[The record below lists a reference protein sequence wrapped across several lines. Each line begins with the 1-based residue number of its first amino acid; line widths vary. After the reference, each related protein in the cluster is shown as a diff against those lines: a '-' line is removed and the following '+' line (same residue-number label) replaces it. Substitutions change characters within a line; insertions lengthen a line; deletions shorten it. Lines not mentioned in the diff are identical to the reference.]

1 MSATTYRVEGTTAR
15 ITVNDTSWGLDT
27 HLGILD
33 GLARA
38 SVDRNV
44 IAVLVDS
51 GGPDFG
57 VGPTAPND
65 PAELKILLDAIA
77 RVPVAIRTGGKTVV
91 ASVKGRCRG
100 AANQFQMVCDLTIAA
115 GSTTFAVDI
124 AHGAEPMA
132 LIGGQFLPRIVGEK
146 RAREMVFL
154 GRDHGPSDHKAFVNT
169 VVADD
174 ELESAS
180 LALCEEIARLSP
192 TSLRMVKASISYNTD
207 LLFSSIWQAVDYAV
221 LAAIE
226 KAPIPE
232 GEAPAPALAPLPER
246 FQSLE
251 YTVGEGFAV
260 ARLVDGS
267 VAAALDEL
275 LAVLRHADSDPNIRS
290 LVLRV
295 ASGCGWDAG
304 SKAGG
309 AGGSSPRTG
318 SSWMAALVT
327 LRNIAMPTI
336 VVLEGETTATATELA
351 VVADLAVA
359 ADGASIGMATHRPPA
374 WGSQL
379 LAGAVRERQAR
390 RMGLLGASLS
400 SHEAQAA
407 GLVNWVTEEADLDG
421 FVADLT
427 SEIAGLD
434 QLGIQVAK
442 SVLNYGGNMAYP
454 SILSVGEQARS

>member
-38 SVDRNV
+38 SVDRDV

-51 GGPDFG
+51 DGPDFG
-57 VGPTAPND
+57 VGPDAPSD

-115 GSTTFAVDI
+115 ESTAFAVDI

-169 VVADD
+169 VVPDD
-174 ELESAS
+174 ELEAAS
-180 LALCEEIARLSP
+180 LALCDEIARLSP

-232 GEAPAPALAPLPER
+232 GEAPAPALAPLPDR

-251 YTVGEGFAV
+251 YTVGEGFAI

-267 VAAALDEL
+267 VRPPSTSCWRCCATPTAIPTSGVSCFASHPGADGRRAARG
-275 LAVLRHADSDPNIRS
+275 VVPP
-290 LVLRV
+290 
-295 ASGCGWDAG
+295 G
-304 SKAGG
+304 
-309 AGGSSPRTG
+309 
-318 SSWMAALVT
+318 WMAALVT

-359 ADGASIGMATHRPPA
+359 ADGATIGMATDRPPA

-400 SHEAQAA
+400 ADEAKAA
-407 GLVNWVTEEADLDG
+407 GLVNWVVDEAGLDG

-427 SEIAGLD
+427 TEIAGLD
-434 QLGIQVAK
+434 PLGIQVAK
-442 SVLNYGGNMAYP
+442 SVLNYGGNLAYP
-454 SILSVGEQARS
+454 SILSLGEQARS

>member
-1 MSATTYRVEGTTAR
+1 MSATTYRVEATTAR

-51 GGPDFG
+51 DGPDYG
-57 VGPTAPND
+57 AGPTAPAD
-65 PAELKILLDAIA
+65 PAELKMLLDAIA

-115 GSTTFAVDI
+115 ESTVFAVDI

-154 GRDHGPSDHKAFVNT
+154 GRNHGPSDHKAFVNT
-169 VVADD
+169 VVPDS
-174 ELESAS
+174 ELEAAS

-192 TSLRMVKASISYNTD
+192 SSLRMVKASISYNTD
-207 LLFSSIWQAVDYAV
+207 LLFSSIWQAVDYAMI
-221 LAAIE
+221 AAIE

-232 GEAPAPALAPLPER
+232 GEAPTPALAPLPER
-246 FQSLE
+246 FESLE
-251 YTVGEGFAV
+251 YTVGDGFAI

-267 VAAALDEL
+267 VDAALDEL
-275 LAVLRHADSDPNIRS
+275 LAVLRHADSDPDIKS
-290 LVLRV
+290 LVLHV
-295 ASGCGWDAG
+295 ASGCAWAAG
-304 SKAGG
+304 TKG
-309 AGGSSPRTG
+309 
-318 SSWMAALVT
+318 WMAALVT

-336 VVLEGETTATATELA
+336 VVLEGDASATGTELA
-351 VVADLAVA
+351 MVADLAVA
-359 ADGASIGMATHRPPA
+359 AGGASIGMAAARPPA

-390 RMGLLGASLS
+390 RMGLLGATLS
-400 SHEAQAA
+400 ADEAKAA
-407 GLVNWVTEEADLDG
+407 GLVNWVVDEAGLDG
-421 FVADLT
+421 FVADIT
-427 SEIAGLD
+427 AEIAGLD
-434 QLGIQVAK
+434 ALGIQVAK

>member
-1 MSATTYRVEGTTAR
+1 MSTTTYRVDGTTAR
-15 ITVNDTSWGLDT
+15 ITVHDTTWGLDT
-27 HLGILD
+27 HQGILD

-38 SVDRNV
+38 SVDRDV
-44 IAVLVDS
+44 IAVLVES
-51 GGPDFG
+51 AGPDFG
-57 VGPTAPND
+57 AGPDAPTD
-65 PAELKILLDAIA
+65 PAELKILLDTIA

-100 AANQFQMVCDLTIAA
+100 AANQFQMVCDLTVAA
-115 GSTTFAVDI
+115 ESAAFAVDM

-132 LIGGQFLPRIVGEK
+132 LLGGQFLPRIVGEK
-146 RAREMVFL
+146 KAREMVFL

-169 VVADD
+169 VVPDD
-174 ELESAS
+174 ELEAAS
-180 LALCEEIARLSP
+180 LALCDEIARLSP

-251 YTVGEGFAV
+251 YSVGEGFAT
-260 ARLVDGS
+260 ARLTDGS
-267 VAAALDEL
+267 SPAALDEL
-275 LAVLRHADSDPNIRS
+275 LAVLRHADSDPEIKS
-290 LVLRV
+290 LVLRISDRWV
-295 ASGCGWDAG
+295 A
-304 SKAGG
+304 AGG

-318 SSWMAALVT
+318 NSWMAALVT

-336 VVLEGETTATATELA
+336 VVLEGEATATATELA
-351 VVADLAVA
+351 VVADLAIA
-359 ADGASIGMATHRPPA
+359 AAGATLGMTADTPPA

-379 LAGAVRERQAR
+379 LARAVRERQAR
-390 RMGLLGASLS
+390 RMGLMRATLTAE
-400 SHEAQAA
+400 EARAA
-407 GLVNWVTEEADLDG
+407 DLVNWVVAELDLDG
-421 FVADLT
+421 FLDDLT
-427 SEIAGLD
+427 AEIAGLD
-434 QLGIQVAK
+434 ALAIQVAK

-454 SILSVGEQARS
+454 SILGIASTGQQVN

>member
-1 MSATTYRVEGTTAR
+1 MSAVTYRVEGTTAH

-38 SVDRNV
+38 SVDRTV
-44 IAVLVDS
+44 IAVLVGS
-51 GGPDFG
+51 AGPDFG
-57 VGPTAPND
+57 AGPTAPTD
-65 PAELKILLDAIA
+65 PAELKTLLDAIA

-100 AANQFQMVCDLTIAA
+100 AANQFQMMCDLTVAA
-115 GSTTFAVDI
+115 ESAVFAVDI

-146 RAREMVFL
+146 KAREMVFL

-169 VVADD
+169 VVAES
-174 ELESAS
+174 ELEAAS

-192 TSLRMVKASISYNTD
+192 TSLRMVKASISFNTD

-251 YTVGEGFAV
+251 YTVGEGFAI

-267 VAAALDEL
+267 APAALDEL
-275 LAVLRHADSDPNIRS
+275 LAVLRHADSDPDIKS

-295 ASGCGWDAG
+295 GPGCGWQAG
-304 SKAGG
+304 TKG
-309 AGGSSPRTG
+309 
-318 SSWMAALVT
+318 WMAALVT

-336 VVLEGETTATATELA
+336 VVLEGESTATATELA
-351 VVADLAVA
+351 VVADLVVA
-359 ADGASIGMATHRPPA
+359 ADGATIGMAAGRPPA

-390 RMGLLGASLS
+390 RMGLLGTTLS
-400 SHEAQAA
+400 ADEAKAA
-407 GLVNWVTEEADLDG
+407 GLVNWVVDDTGLDG

-427 SEIAGLD
+427 AEIAGLD

-454 SILSVGEQARS
+454 TILSVAEQARS